1 MRYQDLDHQEIQGM
15 QEIKDQDH
23 DLMIKEPKREIMV
36 MIEAEIIKIIMKRII
51 GKEKVMLAMK
61 EILMQIIM
69 IIEIEIKEK
78 IEEIEDLHREL
89 DFHHLINLYS
99 QKKILKVI
107 KILNLKELRSKKLT
121 MIMQLNIRKNKSM
134 IFIKGIEMIHGLLK
148 NMIQVKFSN
157 KNKHFKSFAF
167 MNPKDLAQ

>member
-99 QKKILKVI
+99 QKKILK
-107 KILNLKELRSKKLT
+107 LSR
-121 MIMQLNIRKNKSM
+121 
-134 IFIKGIEMIHGLLK
+134 F
-148 NMIQVKFSN
+148 
-157 KNKHFKSFAF
+157 
-167 MNPKDLAQ
+167 